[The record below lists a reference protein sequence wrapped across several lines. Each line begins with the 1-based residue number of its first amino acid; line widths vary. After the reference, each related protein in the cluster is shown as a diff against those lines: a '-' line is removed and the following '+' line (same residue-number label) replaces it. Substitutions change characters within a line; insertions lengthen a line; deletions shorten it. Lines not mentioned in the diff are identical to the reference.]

1 MALPSTRCG
10 LDELDKLLRE
20 IGLLPSE
27 TLLKSLVEA
36 VTERPSTLL
45 DNHLTLLNNFLS
57 KINITET
64 QDIMRVLANLV
75 FHCKSF
81 VLMMSSGQ

>member
-1 MALPSTRCG
+1 MALSSTRCG

-20 IGLLPSE
+20 IGLSPSE

-45 DNHLTLLNNFLS
+45 DYHLPLVDDFLS

-64 QDIMRVLANLV
+64 QDKTRALANLIH
-75 FHCKSF
+75 HCKSF
-81 VLMMSSGQ
+81 VLMVSSGR